1 VLGLHKI
8 FVLFNIFTNMA
19 KILIVDDS
27 SSIREFL
34 KINLATETD
43 IQIIGMAD
51 NGEGA
56 IAKVKEYQPDLVLMD
71 IEMPGKIDGIQATE
85 IIVKNFSNTNVLL
98 LTSQDDR
105 QQLNLALKAGARGY
119 ILKNTDVKDIANII
133 RLTEK
138 GFFQIGPILG
148 NWDSSQHDSLKSE
161 TRLIATTS
169 SLTTVGAVV
178 QQNGN
183 YAYETADVSA
193 MNHVL
198 SNLTSG
204 IFQLQETIK
213 SQEDTI
219 INLTNQ
225 YSQVQQEIRTKLKK
239 DKRVFSSARAF
250 NYYGAKSLSSRFS
263 QKRQHILFVISFF
276 LGAFT
281 VLFLLFLIMTLGGA
295 L

>member
-1 VLGLHKI
+1 M
-8 FVLFNIFTNMA
+8 TR
-19 KILIVDDS
+19 ILIVDDS

-34 KINLATETD
+34 KINLASEPD
-43 IQIIGMAD
+43 IQIIGVAD
-51 NGEGA
+51 NGQAG
-56 IAKVKEYQPDLVLMD
+56 IDQVRKHQPDLVLMD

-85 IIVKNFSNTNVLL
+85 VIVRNFSNTNVLL

-119 ILKNTDVKDIANII
+119 ILKNTGVKDIASII

-148 NWDSSQHDSLKSE
+148 NWDGSQHENLQSD
-161 TRLIATTS
+161 TTLLVTNPS
-169 SLTTVGAVV
+169 PTKVSTIV
-178 QQNGN
+178 QQNGSYVPEN
-183 YAYETADVSA
+183 ADISS

-204 IFQLQETIK
+204 IFKLQETIK
-213 SQEDTI
+213 SQENTI

-225 YSQVQQEIRTKLKK
+225 YSQVQQEIKTKLNK
-239 DKRVFSSARAF
+239 DKRVLGGAKPF
-250 NYYGAKSLSSRFS
+250 NYYGFKSTSSRYS
-263 QKRQHILFVISFF
+263 QKRLNLLFIISFF

-281 VLFLLFLIMTLGGA
+281 VLFLLFFIMLLGGA
-295 L
+295 A

>member
-1 VLGLHKI
+1 
-8 FVLFNIFTNMA
+8 MA

-34 KINLATETD
+34 KINLASETD
-43 IQIIGMAD
+43 IQIVGTAD
-51 NGEGA
+51 NAQAA
-56 IAKVKEYQPDLVLMD
+56 IAKVREHQPDLVLMD
-71 IEMPGKIDGIQATE
+71 IEMPGNINGIQATE
-85 IIVKNFSNTNVLL
+85 IIFKNFSKTNVVL
-98 LTSQDDR
+98 LTSQDNR

-119 ILKNTDVKDIANII
+119 ILKNTGVKDIANII

-148 NWDSSQHDSLKSE
+148 NWDGSQHEDLQSE
-161 TRLIATTS
+161 TRLIGTTS
-169 SLTTVGAVV
+169 SSTKVGAIV
-178 QQNGN
+178 QQNSN
-183 YAYETADVSA
+183 YTYETPDISA

-239 DKRVFSSARAF
+239 DQRVFSSGRAF
-250 NYYGAKSLSSRFS
+250 NYYGAKSSNSRFS
-263 QKRQHILFVISFF
+263 QKRQNFLFIISFF

-281 VLFLLFLIMTLGGA
+281 VLFLLFLIMILGAA

>member
-1 VLGLHKI
+1 
-8 FVLFNIFTNMA
+8 MA

-34 KINLATETD
+34 KINLASETD
-43 IQIIGMAD
+43 IQIIDTAD
-51 NGEGA
+51 NGQAA
-56 IAKVKEYQPDLVLMD
+56 IAKVREQQPDLVLMD
-71 IEMPGKIDGIQATE
+71 IEMPGKLDGIQATE

-119 ILKNTDVKDIANII
+119 ILKNTGVKDIANII

-148 NWDSSQHDSLKSE
+148 NWDGSQHDSLQSE

-169 SLTTVGAVV
+169 SPTKVGAIV
-178 QQNGN
+178 QQNSN
-183 YAYETADVSA
+183 YAYETGDLSA

-213 SQEDTI
+213 SQENTI
-219 INLTNQ
+219 VNLTNQ

-239 DKRVFSSARAF
+239 DQRVFSSARAF

-263 QKRQHILFVISFF
+263 QRRQHILFIISFF